1 MTTAEMMEQL
11 NTKKAALEGYKT
23 SNPQADPEMIKKLED
38 EIKQLESTLG
48 NNQTAPRR
56 RRAAFLDE
64 CAG

>member
-11 NTKKAALEGYKT
+11 NNKKAVLENYKT
-23 SNPQADPEMIKKLED
+23 SNPPADPEMIKKLEE

-48 NNQTAPRR
+48 SSQTTPRR

>member
-1 MTTAEMMEQL
+1 MTTAEIMEQL
-11 NTKKAALEGYKT
+11 NTKKEALDKCKT
-23 SNPQADPEMIKKLED
+23 SNPPADPGLIKQLEE

-48 NNQTAPRR
+48 TSQTAPRR

>member
-11 NTKKAALEGYKT
+11 NTKKAALESYKT
-23 SNPQADPEMIKKLED
+23 SNPPADSEMIRKLED

-48 NNQTAPRR
+48 NSQPAPRR

>member
-1 MTTAEMMEQL
+1 MTTAETMEQL
-11 NTKKAALEGYKT
+11 NAEKAALEQYRT
-23 SNPQADPEMIKKLED
+23 SNPPADVEAVKKLEE

-48 NNQTAPRR
+48 SSQTAPRR